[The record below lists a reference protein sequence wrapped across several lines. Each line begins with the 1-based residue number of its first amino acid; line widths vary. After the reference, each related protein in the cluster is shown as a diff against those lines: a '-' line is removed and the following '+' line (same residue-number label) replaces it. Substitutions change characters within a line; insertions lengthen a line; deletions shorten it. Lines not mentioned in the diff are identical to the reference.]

1 MKKKKTAALGKDYQD
16 GDIIVREGESGNC
29 MYEIQSGKVEIVRDK
44 DGRGVR
50 LAELGPGDFFGE
62 MAIFE
67 REVRS
72 ATVKAVGPVRALTV
86 DKKTLL
92 TRISADPTL
101 AFRLLEK
108 LSGRI
113 RELDREVV
121 HLKETG

>member
-1 MKKKKTAALGKDYQD
+1 MKKKTAALGKDYQD
-16 GDIIVREGESGNC
+16 GDIIVREGETGNC
-29 MYEIQSGKVEIVRDK
+29 MYEIQSGKVEILRDK
-44 DGRGVR
+44 EGQEVK
-50 LAELGPGDFFGE
+50 LAVLGPGNFFGE
-62 MAIFE
+62 MSIFE

-72 ATVKAVGPVRALTV
+72 ATVRAQGPVRALTV

-113 RELDREVV
+113 RELDKEIVQLRE
-121 HLKETG
+121 TC

>member
-1 MKKKKTAALGKDYQD
+1 MKKKTAALGKDYQD
-16 GDIIVREGESGNC
+16 GDIIVREGETGNC
-29 MYEIQSGKVEIVRDK
+29 MYEIQSGKVEIFRDK
-44 DGRGVR
+44 GGKEVK
-50 LAELGPGDFFGE
+50 LAVLGPGNFFGE

-72 ATVKAVGPVRALTV
+72 ASVRAQGTVRALTV

-113 RELDREVV
+113 RELNKEIVQLREAC
-121 HLKETG
+121 

>member
-1 MKKKKTAALGKDYQD
+1 MKKKAAALGKDYQD

-29 MYEIQSGKVEIVRDK
+29 MYEIQSGKVEILRDK
-44 DGRGVR
+44 DGKEVN
-50 LAELGPGDFFGE
+50 LAVLGPGDFFGE
-62 MAIFE
+62 MSIFE

-72 ATVKAVGPVRALTV
+72 ATVRAQGPIRALTV

-113 RELDREVV
+113 RDLDKEIV
-121 HLKETG
+121 HLRETC

>member
-1 MKKKKTAALGKDYQD
+1 MRKKTAALGKDYQG
-16 GDIIVREGESGNC
+16 GDIIVREGESGDC
-29 MYEIQSGKVEIVRDK
+29 MFEIQQGKVEVVRDK
-44 DGRGVR
+44 GGQEVM
-50 LAELGPGDFFGE
+50 LAMLGSGDFFGE

-72 ATVKAVGPVRALTV
+72 ATVRAVGPVRALTV

-113 RELDREVV
+113 RELDKEIVT
-121 HLKETG
+121 LKETC

>member
-1 MKKKKTAALGKDYQD
+1 MKKKTAALGKDYQD

-29 MYEIQSGKVEIVRDK
+29 MFEIQSGKVEIFRDK
-44 DGRGVR
+44 AGQEVK
-50 LAELGPGDFFGE
+50 LAVLGPGDFFGE
-62 MAIFE
+62 MSIFE

-72 ATVKAVGPVRALTV
+72 ATVRAQGPVRALTV

-113 RELDREVV
+113 RELDKEIVQLRE
-121 HLKETG
+121 TC

>member
-1 MKKKKTAALGKDYQD
+1 MRKKIGALGKEYQD
-16 GDIIVREGESGNC
+16 GDIIVREDETGHC
-29 MYEIQSGKVEIVRDK
+29 MYEIQEGKVEVVRKK
-44 DGRGVR
+44 DGQEVK
-50 LAELGPGDFFGE
+50 LAVLGKGDFFGE

-72 ATVKAVGPVRALTV
+72 ATVRASGKVLALTV

-108 LSGRI
+108 MSGRI
-113 RELDREVV
+113 REMDKEIVL
-121 HLKETG
+121 LKDTC